1 MQYFNNPIPNL
12 SYIVDYLHPGIDF
25 RLQDDS
31 DGFGPYPTQN
41 QGSLSDEF
49 TLNANEP
56 AAMAAK
62 AKVDLTEYADTKAL
76 IYGADMIDPNSATFD
91 PIADSTADVN
101 TIRQQQGKARA
112 RMQWGK
118 RNGSAGGGPTV
129 PGSQARN
136 NAAQTVE
143 ENLAEEVVKIGID
156 IDLGAVTTEAQVDA
170 RITAIDLTY

>member
-1 MQYFNNPIPNL
+1 MKYFNNPIPNL
-12 SYIVDYLHPGIDF
+12 PYILEQERPGIDF
-25 RLQDDS
+25 YLHDDS
-31 DGFGPYPTQN
+31 DSFGPYPKINIDQMPTEAE
-41 QGSLSDEF
+41 L
-49 TLNANEP
+49 LAAEP

-62 AKVDLTEYADTKAL
+62 AKADLTEYADTQAL

-112 RMQWGK
+112 RMHWGK
-118 RNGSAGGGPTV
+118 RNGNAGGGPTV